1 MSAMPSVPSGVGR
14 CKPYLYWSSPCLCC
28 HRWFWQQ
35 KPSNWDRSN
44 PSSTDRRDGRKR
56 FPLKNRLSILGR
68 NPTLLQTLQSVTR
81 EVISLIDGLVRDFT
95 DALTST

>member
-1 MSAMPSVPSGVGR
+1 MVG
-14 CKPYLYWSSPCLCC
+14 
-28 HRWFWQQ
+28 
-35 KPSNWDRSN
+35 
-44 PSSTDRRDGRKR
+44 KR

-95 DALTST
+95 DAGCVNLTADLGC